1 MFTLMPPSPPHNPVQ
16 IKKDLTT
23 PREPGQQ
30 GTVN

>member
-1 MFTLMPPSPPHNPVQ
+1 MFTFLIPPSPHNPVQ
-16 IKKDLTT
+16 IKKDLTA